1 MSWTTYKL
9 SELCDVFTDGDWI
22 ESKDQSPEGIRLL
35 QTGNIGIGVFKER
48 IDKARY
54 VSEETF
60 KRLNCEEV
68 FEGDLLISRL
78 PEPVGRGCLIP
89 NITGRAITAVDCT
102 ILRVKSDLLDKRY
115 LEYFIQS
122 QPYQSEIQSK
132 VTGTTRQRISRKNLG
147 EIPIVFPP
155 LPVQKQIVE
164 KLDVAFADIDKAISA
179 TERSIENAEAF
190 RQKTI
195 DELMT
200 FKHTSNTTIT
210 KEIDMLPG
218 YAFKSAQYVDDEDG
232 ITLLRG
238 DNLKPNAIDFTE
250 AKKYPKE
257 STKEYGKFHLQEN
270 DIVIGMDR
278 PWISSGLRTAMI
290 KKADLPCLL
299 VQRVM
304 RMRCPTTIN
313 PKFFYLHL
321 QASSFLSHILGKETG
336 LGVPHISGKTIGS
349 FEFFIPELKK
359 QNEIVYIFSSVDSNI
374 HKLKKSYISKL
385 SNYEALKSSILNQAF
400 SGELTKDAA

>member
-1 MSWTTYKL
+1 MKKDL
-9 SELCDVFTDGDWI
+9 SFCSIDELCHVEYGTRVVKKRDAGTIYPVYGGGGATFFMD
-22 ESKDQSPEGIRLL
+22 EFNREDQFI
-35 QTGNIGIGVFKER
+35 
-48 IDKARY
+48 
-54 VSEETF
+54 
-60 KRLNCEEV
+60 
-68 FEGDLLISRL
+68 ISRFGMSEKCTRFVEGKFFL
-78 PEPVGRGCLIP
+78 NDSGLTLKPKDE
-89 NITGRAITAVDCT
+89 NI
-102 ILRVKSDLLDKRY
+102 LNQRY
-115 LEYFIQS
+115 LD
-122 QPYQSEIQSK
+122 YQCMSLNDLFFSLGKGSAQ
-132 VTGTTRQRISRKNLG
+132 KNLH
-147 EIPIVFPP
+147 IDSFKKVILACHP
-155 LPVQKQIVE
+155 LPLQKQIVE
-164 KLDVAFADIDKAISA
+164 KLDAAFADIDKAISA
-179 TERSIENAEAF
+179 TEKNIENAEAF

-195 DELMT
+195 DELT
-200 FKHTSNTTIT
+200 TVKHTSNTTIS

-257 STKEYGKFHLQEN
+257 SIKEYEKFHLQEN

-313 PKFFYLHL
+313 PNFFYLHL
-321 QASSFLSHILGKETG
+321 QTSSFLSHILGKETG

-349 FEFFIPELKK
+349 FEFFLPELKK
-359 QNEIVYIFSSVDSNI
+359 QNEIVYIFLSLDSNI

-385 SNYEALKSSILNQAF
+385 RNYEALKSSILNQAF
-400 SGELTKDAA
+400 SGELTKDVA